1 MGVRGSLEAIH
12 PSSGKGH
19 FEMLQPI
26 PMGPLLRLPAGP
38 AEHFGGASPKLAVS
52 LAGPEGLCTWRGTRF
67 WACHGS
73 ATDHWVLATPGREP
87 GRTRFR
93 RMLGRFSVS
102 FPGATW
108 SPDTLLSACFVPS
121 PPPPLPCCL
130 FSAAPQ
136 FQTVLDFGFP
146 WCRYWPFLYLTLLI
160 SSPGFS
166 ESRNISI

>member
-1 MGVRGSLEAIH
+1 
-12 PSSGKGH
+12 
-19 FEMLQPI
+19 MLQPI

-38 AEHFGGASPKLAVS
+38 AEHFGGASRKLAVS

-108 SPDTLLSACFVPS
+108 SPDTLLSACFLPI
-121 PPPPLPCCL
+121 PPPPSPATFSLLPHSFKQYSTL
-130 FSAAPQ
+130 ASRGAFPL
-136 FQTVLDFGFP
+136 LDFADK
-146 WCRYWPFLYLTLLI
+146 LT
-160 SSPGFS
+160 
-166 ESRNISI
+166 RVQ